1 MKLDSTT
8 AKVGRSDFPF
18 TEWSTAHDAGAGP
31 PGLLPLAPRSLQAI
45 QPGDGGSVVTGPVGV
60 LLVGDQP
67 DSAMRAWRLLNCRV
81 EAAEPRPRWI
91 TDLHAA
97 PAFLAKVRVQAI
109 LFDLPPTNDGLA
121 ALELLRQ
128 EHGEI
133 PLVALIDDHSAD
145 LQRHLLTIGVK
156 DHLTRCELSADSLH
170 RCLNHASE
178 RRRLREQLEAAER
191 REQLRD
197 AIIARIADNA
207 PLQDV
212 LAELGV
218 ALRREANCADCGFA
232 ISLDHQEG
240 NTLAWPTDSASAR
253 LASNVLIA
261 ARRQSDGPSLV
272 TDCRACLQSIRSG
285 GRLLGELAMV
295 PGKSTAAADTVRA
308 YAVLAAEL
316 AALAVD
322 RLQAADSLRHAR
334 EELGRL
340 SAQLMIVQEAERQRI
355 AGDLHDVIGQSLSV
369 VKVSIEEAE
378 QRLQHSGATEA
389 AAVLGR
395 LVPWVKVALTEVR
408 RISMDLRPAT
418 IDDLGLLPTLSWFF
432 QEFSASCRSTLIG
445 QRIAVTEHDVPESLK
460 IVIFRI
466 VQEAFSN
473 IVKHAKATRAEVA
486 LERAG
491 TRIHL
496 TVADDGCGFD
506 AGQRHHACAHARG
519 LGLSSMRERAR
530 ASGGDF
536 DIESTV
542 GAGTRIVASWPLG
555 S

>member
-1 MKLDSTT
+1 MKRDPTV
-8 AKVGRSDFPF
+8 AKVGCSDSPV
-18 TEWSTAHDAGAGP
+18 TEWSATHEAEADSATLVPRVPRALRAIPWCNGSTAA
-31 PGLLPLAPRSLQAI
+31 
-45 QPGDGGSVVTGPVGV
+45 TGPVGV

-67 DSAMRAWRLLNCRV
+67 DSAARAWRLLNCRDDAV
-81 EAAEPRPRWI
+81 TLRPRWI
-91 TDLHAA
+91 TKLGAV
-97 PAFLAKVRVQAI
+97 PGFLAKVRVQAI
-109 LFDLPPTNDGLA
+109 VFDLPPTGDALA
-121 ALELLRQ
+121 ALEFLRQ
-128 EHGEI
+128 EHNEI
-133 PLVALIDDHSAD
+133 PLVALIDRHDAE
-145 LQRHLLTIGVK
+145 LQQQLLALGVE
-156 DHLTRCELSADSLH
+156 DQLTRGELSADSLR
-170 RCLNHASE
+170 RCIYHATE
-178 RRRLREQLEAAER
+178 RRRFREQLAAAER

-197 AIIARIADNA
+197 TIIARIADHA

-212 LAELGV
+212 LAELGG

-232 ISLDHQEG
+232 ISLDHHQG
-240 NTLAWPTDSASAR
+240 TPLAWPTDSASAR
-253 LASNVLIA
+253 MASDALIA
-261 ARRQSDGPSLV
+261 AHRKGGAQAIE
-272 TDCRACLQSIRSG
+272 TDCQACLQAIRSG

-295 PGKSTAAADTVRA
+295 PGKSAAATDTLRA

-316 AALAVD
+316 AALAVE

-340 SAQLMIVQEAERQRI
+340 SAQLMMVQEAERQRI

-369 VKVSIEEAE
+369 VKVSIEDAE

-408 RISMDLRPAT
+408 RISMDLRPVT
-418 IDDLGLLPTLSWFF
+418 IDELGLLPTLSWFF
-432 QEFSASCRSTLIG
+432 REFGAACRGTEVD
-445 QRIAVTEHDVPESLK
+445 QRIAVTEHDVPDPLK

-473 IVKHAKATRAEVA
+473 IVKHARATRVEVI
-486 LERAG
+486 LERAAS
-491 TRIHL
+491 RFRL
-496 TVADDGCGFD
+496 AVVDDGCGFD
-506 AGQRHHACAHARG
+506 TGGRRQVHSHTHG

-536 DIESTV
+536 NIESTV
-542 GAGTRIVASWPLG
+542 GSGTRVLASWPLG